1 MAIALSNVVAGI
13 VERRKPLGDA
23 LRGRIAAILS
33 AGNPALGQ
41 DEAAAA
47 AIIVNQVMKMVPA
60 LAATEDERSAAL
72 SAKRG
77 SLWRFTSSE
86 VLGR

>member
-1 MAIALSNVVAGI
+1 M
-13 VERRKPLGDA
+13 
-23 LRGRIAAILS
+23 RIASILS

-41 DEAAAA
+41 DDAAAA

-60 LAATEDERSAAL
+60 LAATEDERAAAL
-72 SAKRG
+72 VGEARK
-77 SLWRFTSSE
+77 LMALYIAE